1 MNKFID
7 MLNYFIGIFFMAS
20 VLFFPPF
27 VKAGMGGRL
36 PFFLN
41 AYEHLIQ
48 PDITD
53 IARLR
58 FVTTFDFPP
67 FNFLDKTGHLSGYNA
82 DLLRAICVKLKLEK
96 LCEVEIIPREE
107 LVNHLNS
114 DGAEAIIAGLEETTE
129 MRQYLSF
136 TQTYLRFPARFVSYK
151 SLNLNEP
158 ISDKLEHLK
167 SGFLIKSAYEKLF
180 HSYFSKA
187 KWQGFSDRKM
197 LYKALQNHEIDLI
210 FDDGLALSLW
220 INDPQSMDCCNFV
233 GGAYI
238 APQFLGTGMRIAV
251 AKKNAKLVDILNYAL
266 QSLER
271 DGKLIELYLR
281 YFPISFY

>member
-7 MLNYFIGIFFMAS
+7 ILNSFIGIFFIIS
-20 VLFFPPF
+20 LFFFSPF
-27 VKAGMGGRL
+27 VQARTGGRL
-36 PFFLN
+36 PSFFN
-41 AYEHLIQ
+41 AYEHFIQ

-67 FNFLDKTGHLSGYNA
+67 FNFLNKTGHLAGYNA

-96 LCEVEIIPREE
+96 LCEVEVLPREE
-107 LVNHLNS
+107 LVNHLKN
-114 DGAEAIIAGLEETTE
+114 DGAEAIITSLEETME
-129 MRQYLSF
+129 MHQYLIF

-158 ISDKLEHLK
+158 ISDKLDHLK
-167 SGFLIKSAYEKLF
+167 SGFLIKSAHEKLF
-180 HSYFSKA
+180 HSYFSKS
-187 KWQGFSDRKM
+187 KWQGFTDRKM

-210 FDDGLALSLW
+210 FDDGLVLSLW
-220 INDPQSMDCCNFV
+220 INDPQSMDCCHFV
-233 GGAYI
+233 GGAYM
-238 APQFLGTGMRIAV
+238 APQFLGAGMRIAV

-266 QSLER
+266 KSLER
-271 DGKLIELYLR
+271 DGKLTELYLR